1 VSISKSYALLRT
13 DNGCSVNRIE
23 SEIEMT
29 DLDEFLTHLEVQT
42 NILNEKRA
50 ERELYERGVIAM
62 REASSKEP
70 M

>member
-1 VSISKSYALLRT
+1 
-13 DNGCSVNRIE
+13 
-23 SEIEMT
+23 MT